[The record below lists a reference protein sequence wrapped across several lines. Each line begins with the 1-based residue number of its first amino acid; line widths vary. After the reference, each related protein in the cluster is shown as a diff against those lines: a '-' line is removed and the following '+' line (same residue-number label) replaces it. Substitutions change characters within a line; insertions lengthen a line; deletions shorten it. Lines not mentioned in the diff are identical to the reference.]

1 MAESTDPV
9 AKLNDM
15 IRGIQQVMLTTVR
28 ANGTVHCCPMAT
40 HAVEPDGT
48 LWFFAGNFSEKVE
61 ALKTDARV
69 NVAYADPAS
78 NRYVSVAG
86 NSELVRD
93 HVRAQAMW
101 KPEYKA
107 WFPKGV
113 TDPDLIL
120 LKIDIR
126 EVEYWDSSSNRMA
139 RLSGF

>member
-1 MAESTDPV
+1 MADTTDPV

-28 ANGTVHCCPMAT
+28 SNGTVHCCPMAP

-48 LWFFAGNFSEKVE
+48 LWFFAGNYSEKVE
-61 ALKTDARV
+61 ALKTDPRV

-78 NRYVSVAG
+78 GRYVSVAG

-93 HVRAQAMW
+93 HLRAQALW
-101 KPEYKA
+101 KDEYKA

-113 TDPDLIL
+113 SDPDLIL
-120 LKIDIR
+120 LKVDIR
-126 EVEYWDSSSNRMA
+126 EVEYWDKSSNRMM
-139 RLSGF
+139 RLNGF